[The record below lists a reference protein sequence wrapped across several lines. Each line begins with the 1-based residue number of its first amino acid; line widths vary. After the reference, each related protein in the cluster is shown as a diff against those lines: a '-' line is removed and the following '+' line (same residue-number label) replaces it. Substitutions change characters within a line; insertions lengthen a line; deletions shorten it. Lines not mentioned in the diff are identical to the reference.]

1 MPSFS
6 PSRDAIEVQL
16 ATSRDLA
23 DLAHEIRYEAY
34 RARGYIGERA
44 DGLFS
49 DEEDTR
55 ENAQTAVVFRDGIPS
70 GTVRAL
76 LLDPGS
82 DNPDF
87 HYIPALDM
95 FGPEIRELLA
105 VRGTAARPATAIE
118 ATKLALASHA
128 ERDIAVLQALFRTV
142 RYLVHAHDANVV
154 FNAVK
159 HHHMPF
165 YRRLGY
171 RNIEDPRPYPGLA
184 VQAGLMAC
192 FREEFADTVDR
203 VPFMSGLSVTDLP
216 LQALRAG
223 HLVRI
228 VSTGPPDER
237 RWSKTP
243 NRRGRADFA
252 PAPDGGKESGLG
264 WAERC
269 DNPRTENQYFDP

>member
-6 PSRDAIEVQL
+6 PSRDSIEVQL

-23 DLAHEIRYEAY
+23 DLAYEIRYEAY
-34 RARGYIGERA
+34 RASGYIGERA

-55 ENAQTAVVFRDGIPS
+55 ANAQTAVVFRDGIPS

-87 HYIPALDM
+87 HHIPALEM

-105 VRGTAARPATAIE
+105 VRGTTARPATAIE

-128 ERDIAVLQALFRTV
+128 ERDITVLQALFRTV
-142 RYLVHAHDANVV
+142 RYLVHAHDADVV

-171 RNIEDPRPYPGLA
+171 RKIEDPRPYPGLA
-184 VQAGLMAC
+184 VQTGLMAC

-203 VPFMSGLSVTDLP
+203 VPFMSGLAVTDP
-216 LQALRAG
+216 TCQALLAG
-223 HLVRI
+223 HRVQI
-228 VSTGPPDER
+228 FSTGRPEER
-237 RWSKTP
+237 PALEAP
-243 NRRGRADFA
+243 NRRGRAE
-252 PAPDGGKESGLG
+252 PAPDPDADQEPAPG
-264 WAERC
+264 
-269 DNPRTENQYFDP
+269 

>member
-1 MPSFS
+1 MPSIS
-6 PSRDAIEVQL
+6 RSRDSIEVQL

-23 DLAHEIRYEAY
+23 DLAYEIRYEAY
-34 RARGYIGERA
+34 RASGYIGERA

-55 ENAQTAVVFRDGIPS
+55 ANAQTAVVFRDGIPS
-70 GTVRAL
+70 GTVRAI

-87 HYIPALDM
+87 HHIPALDI

-142 RYLVHAHDANVV
+142 RYLVHAHDADVV

-171 RNIEDPRPYPGLA
+171 RKIEDPRPYPGPA
-184 VQAGLMAC
+184 VLTGLMVRVHKH
-192 FREEFADTVDR
+192 FVDTVDR
-203 VPFMSGLSVTDLP
+203 LPSMRDLAVTAP
-216 LQALRAG
+216 TCQALRAV
-223 HLVRI
+223 HLVPI
-228 VSTGPPDER
+228 VSTGRPDEWP
-237 RWSKTP
+237 WSKTP
-243 NRRGRADFA
+243 NRRGHADFA

-264 WAERC
+264 WAERWE
-269 DNPRTENQYFDP
+269 NPRTENQYFDP